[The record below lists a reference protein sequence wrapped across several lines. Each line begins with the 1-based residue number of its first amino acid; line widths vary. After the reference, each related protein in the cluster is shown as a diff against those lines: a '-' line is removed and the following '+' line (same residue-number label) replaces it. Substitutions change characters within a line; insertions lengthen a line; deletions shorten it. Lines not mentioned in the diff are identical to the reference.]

1 MSLQQRRERERQ
13 DRRESILD
21 AAERT
26 FFEKGYERT
35 SMDEIAK
42 AAQLSRALLYVY
54 FKDKSAI
61 LRSITLR
68 AGEELRRRFQAAVA
82 TEATGIGQIAAIGQ
96 AYYQF
101 SQQKPD
107 YFDVLTHA
115 ASLSIDNADELGQ
128 AQRECEFRTMEVLV
142 AALTTGLE
150 DNTLSGRRIVEPL
163 ETALYLWGALHGV
176 IMLSKQQGRGSHTA
190 AAVRPEKLVAHTM
203 QMLMLSLQEPR
214 GN

>member
-1 MSLQQRRERERQ
+1 MSLQQRRERERR

-35 SMDEIAK
+35 AMDEIAK

-68 AGEELRRRFQAAVA
+68 AGEELHRRFQAAVS
-82 TEATGIGQIAAIGQ
+82 TEASGRGQIAAIGQ
-96 AYYQF
+96 AYYLF

-115 ASLSIDNADELGQ
+115 ASLSIDDTDELGE
-128 AQRECEFRTMEVLV
+128 AQRACEARTMEVLV
-142 AALTTGLE
+142 AALNTGLA
-150 DNTLSGRRIVEPL
+150 DGTLSRRHIAEPL
-163 ETALYLWGALHGV
+163 ETALYLWGSLHGA
-176 IMLSKQQGRGSHTA
+176 IMLSKQQGRGSHTTS
-190 AAVRPEKLVAHTM
+190 AVRPEKLVAHTM
-203 QMLMLSLQEPR
+203 KMLMLSLQDAAA
-214 GN
+214 N